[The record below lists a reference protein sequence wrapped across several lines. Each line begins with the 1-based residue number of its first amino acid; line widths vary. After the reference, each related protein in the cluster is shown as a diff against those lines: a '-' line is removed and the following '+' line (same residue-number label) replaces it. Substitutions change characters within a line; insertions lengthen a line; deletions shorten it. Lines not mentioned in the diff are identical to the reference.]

1 MCKKYQSPQITDE
14 EIKQCLYSITDN
26 HAYLRT
32 SRDAVDK
39 VIVYLKHYFSAEDDE
54 DEKFSLAIQAGRG
67 GARLS
72 HNHARQYHYVLQ
84 SLMLWREISHEMFKL
99 WYLAEEDLLGESNYY
114 RLMDTGQVSLTSSRH
129 RNILIELTTVLGSAR
144 SAMLKKILLII
155 A

>member
-1 MCKKYQSPQITDE
+1 MKEKAIDALCKKYQSHQITDE
-14 EIKQCLYSITDN
+14 AIKQCLYSITDN

-39 VIVYLKHYFSAEDDE
+39 MIVYLKQYFTPEDD
-54 DEKFSLAIQAGRG
+54 DDGFSLTIQAGRA

-99 WYLAEEDLLGESNYY
+99 WYLAEEDLLGENNYY
-114 RLMDTGQVSLTSSRH
+114 RLMDTGQVSCFNRSDEIHQTS
-129 RNILIELTTVLGSAR
+129 I
-144 SAMLKKILLII
+144 
-155 A
+155 